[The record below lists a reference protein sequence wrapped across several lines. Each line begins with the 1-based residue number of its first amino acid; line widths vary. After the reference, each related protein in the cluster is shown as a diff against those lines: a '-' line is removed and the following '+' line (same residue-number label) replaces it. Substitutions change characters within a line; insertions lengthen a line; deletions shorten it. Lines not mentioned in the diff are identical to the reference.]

1 MLIDP
6 FSKKLLSGN
15 NSRQIISLMYHS
27 ISSGNSDVK
36 SPWCISLDQFTQ
48 QLDLLQAYGWT
59 SVCAHQLSKPSEL
72 PPKTVVITFDDGYA
86 NNFKAFEELLT
97 RNMLASW
104 FVVTNDI
111 GKLSSWSDT
120 DAASAKLLETAQLL
134 EMQAA
139 GMEIGSHTLSHCRL
153 TQASNKQI
161 EIELLQSRR
170 YLSELLDHSIT
181 SLAYPY
187 GLYNSSILSATKLAG
202 YQVAFTTNSG
212 FGFVNNNPLEVRRV
226 SIMANDSLS
235 TFARKLTFADNDVSW
250 KKMSHYGLSR
260 IKCRLTGIK
269 Q

>member
-15 NSRQIISLMYHS
+15 NRRQIISLMYHS
-27 ISSGNSDVK
+27 VSNGN
-36 SPWCISLDQFTQ
+36 SPWCISLEQFTQ

-59 SVCAHQLSKPSEL
+59 SVCAHQLSKPSKL
-72 PPKTVVITFDDGYA
+72 PGKTVVITFDDGYA
-86 NNFKAFEELLT
+86 NNFRAFEELIK

-120 DAASAKLLETAQLL
+120 DAPCAKLLDAAQLL
-134 EMQAA
+134 EMQAE

-153 TQASNKQI
+153 TQASNEQI
-161 EIELLQSRR
+161 SIELRQSRQD
-170 YLSELLDHSIT
+170 LSELLDRAVT

-187 GLYNSSILSATKLAG
+187 GLYNASILSATESAG

-226 SIMANDSLS
+226 TLMADDSLS
-235 TFARKLTFADNDVSW
+235 SFARKLTFADNDVSW
-250 KKMSHYGLSR
+250 KKMSYYGLSR
-260 IKCRLTGIK
+260 VKSRLMGVK
-269 Q
+269 